1 MPTLTV
7 KKAADVPQPSR
18 VGRAVREQHEL
29 YEGFIKQIG
38 ADVGELE
45 LAPGEQVRAMKVRL
59 RRASTRLGSQIDIWD
74 ADGKVYFATSGPKR
88 GGRPRKQA

>member
-18 VGRAVREQHEL
+18 MDRAVREQHEM

-88 GGRPRKQA
+88 RGRPRKQA